1 MPMARLATALRGLLP
16 RQFTTQLILLL
27 TVLLVASI
35 CGYTLYTSL
44 EQASQERSR
53 LADRMERMLE
63 NLAVVGSNRLLVRDY
78 AGVENL
84 LLMAAKANAEVQSLR
99 VYSGSGQMINQV
111 IRQAGGQPESVFD
124 MAVVALPKGG
134 RPTRHWVD
142 DKGAPVETSGFTVM
156 PDRLEIWYPLEAYGY
171 AGCLQAQATTVSL
184 RERIAHIAEDG
195 LLAASLTASVGI
207 LLLMLYMRRP
217 VAAIQ
222 ESSDFAVEL
231 TRNLGEQ
238 LPDYRGPR
246 EIEALRHALNETSMW
261 LYAKDMSATAAQM
274 RLEAVFGN
282 ISDALITVN
291 ADGMVDSVNAAAC
304 DLFGYAEHNM
314 VGLQISALFP
324 EWDNLAH
331 DGLEKK
337 LNAET
342 RARCRDGA
350 DFPCDATLSRFT
362 LYGLPYRIVVA
373 RDITTRKQAEEAL
386 RHAKEAAETASR
398 MKSEFLANMSHEI
411 RTPMNG
417 VIGMTDLVLETEL
430 DEDQREYL
438 ELARS
443 SAGHLLAI
451 INEILDFSKIEAGKL
466 EIVPVEFQLEAF
478 LGEVLRAM
486 AAKAREKGL
495 ALSLEMAPGLP
506 TLIQADPTR
515 LRQVLLNLLG
525 NAVKFTEQGSIAL
538 SVRPGEEARQLHFC
552 VADTGIGIAGD
563 KLDSIF
569 DAFTQADG
577 SITRKYGGTGL
588 GLTISSRLVRL
599 MGGGMWVESAPGQ
612 GARFH
617 FTLAYEAAAEELEQ
631 EEPEGALAEMPGA
644 PAAVLN
650 ILLAEDNVVN
660 QKVAGTLL
668 KKFGHRVT
676 IVADGAQAIAAFE
689 PGRFDLILMDMMMPE
704 VDGLT
709 AIRHI
714 REREANRAHTP
725 IIALTA
731 HAMRGDR
738 ERFLREGAD
747 GYVAKPIDIEE
758 LKREIK
764 VVTAASAGGD
774 VP

>member
-1 MPMARLATALRGLLP
+1 MPMARLATALRGILP
-16 RQFTTQLILLL
+16 RQFTTQLVLLL
-27 TVLLVASI
+27 TALLVASI
-35 CGYTLYTSL
+35 CGYTLYIAL
-44 EQASQERSR
+44 EQARQEQSR
-53 LADRMERMLE
+53 LSDRMERMLE
-63 NLAVVGSNRLLVRDY
+63 NLAVVGSDRLLVRDY
-78 AGVENL
+78 ASVENL
-84 LLMAAKANAEVQSLR
+84 LLMAAKANAEVQALR

-111 IRQAGGQPESVFD
+111 IRQAGGEPESVFD
-124 MAVVALPKGG
+124 MAVVALPKAGG
-134 RPTRHWVD
+134 PIRHWVD
-142 DKGAPVETSGFTVM
+142 DKGVPVATSGFTVM
-156 PDRLEIWYPLEAYGY
+156 PERLEIWYPLQAFGY
-171 AGCLQAQATTVSL
+171 AGYLQAQASTAVL
-184 RERIAHIAEDG
+184 RERTAHIAEDG
-195 LLAASLTASVGI
+195 LLAALLTTSLGI

-217 VAAIQ
+217 VAAIR
-222 ESSDFAVEL
+222 ESSRFAEEL
-231 TRNLGEQ
+231 TRDLGEQ
-238 LPDYRGPR
+238 LPDYQGPR
-246 EIEALRHALNETSMW
+246 EIESLRHALNETSMW
-261 LYAKDMSATAAQM
+261 LYAKDMSATTAQM
-274 RLEAVFGN
+274 RLEAVFSN
-282 ISDALITVN
+282 ISDALLTVN
-291 ADGMVDSVNAAAC
+291 ADGMVESVNAAAC
-304 DLFGYAEHNM
+304 GLFGYAEHEM
-314 VGLQISALFP
+314 VGLQIVALLP
-324 EWDNLAH
+324 DWDNLTR
-331 DGLEKK
+331 DGQEEK
-337 LNAET
+337 LYAET
-342 RARCRDGA
+342 RAQRRDGA

-373 RDITTRKQAEEAL
+373 RDISARKQAEEAL
-386 RHAKEAAETASR
+386 RHAKEVAETASR

-466 EIVPVEFQLEAF
+466 EIVPVEFQLDAF

-486 AAKAREKGL
+486 AAKAGEKGL
-495 ALSLEMAPGLP
+495 TLSLEMAPDLP
-506 TLIQADPTR
+506 DLVQADPTR
-515 LRQVLLNLLG
+515 LRQVLINLLG
-525 NAVKFTEQGSIAL
+525 NAVKFTEQGGIAL
-538 SVRPGEEARQLHFC
+538 SVRSGEESRQLHFC

-563 KLDSIF
+563 KLESIF

-588 GLTISSRLVRL
+588 GLTISSKLVRL

-631 EEPEGALAEMPGA
+631 EEPEGALVELPGA
-644 PAAVLN
+644 PAAALN

-668 KKFGHRVT
+668 EKFGHRVT

-709 AIRHI
+709 AIRRI
-714 REREANRAHTP
+714 REREAGRAHTP

-747 GYVAKPIDIEE
+747 GYVAKPIDVEE
-758 LKREIK
+758 LKREIEAA
-764 VVTAASAGGD
+764 TAASCEGD
-774 VP
+774 SP